1 MQPSIYHTQNDYN
14 RLISISFHVE
24 SGLKMRC
31 NRKTKL
37 LIKDSQPRNI
47 YQTIEYWKEVIL
59 NWYTKT
65 FDKLIKVQ

>member
-24 SGLKMRC
+24 SGLKIRC

-37 LIKDSQPRNI
+37 LINVSQPRKHISN
-47 YQTIEYWKEVIL
+47 
-59 NWYTKT
+59 N
-65 FDKLIKVQ
+65 

>member
-47 YQTIEYWKEVIL
+47 YQTIEY
-59 NWYTKT
+59 
-65 FDKLIKVQ
+65 